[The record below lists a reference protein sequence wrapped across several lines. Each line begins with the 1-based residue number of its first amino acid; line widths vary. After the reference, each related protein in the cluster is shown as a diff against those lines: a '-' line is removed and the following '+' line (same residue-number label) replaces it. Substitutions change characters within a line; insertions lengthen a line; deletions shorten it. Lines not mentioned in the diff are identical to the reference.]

1 MPLRTSSQT
10 DDAPPRDGRPA
21 GELEIL
27 LGVLGAMASA
37 DGVDEALGRL
47 AWLALR
53 ATDADRC
60 GIFVVDAREPLL
72 LRPRAGA
79 SRTGDLAE
87 LWERFRR
94 TGPLRLSGA
103 LRNLVVRDTGEA
115 FAIDDGMTSPL
126 LPENWRRAWKPMS
139 LALAPMRASGELL
152 GVLSVDHT
160 TDDPSP
166 FDHHRVKLLEAIAS
180 AAGTALRSA
189 MLLEQLQ
196 AEVRLGQAL
205 HRVSDAVLGTSDL
218 KAALA
223 TINRDV
229 CANIGAECVRLSLAD
244 RTLAEL
250 LRVPKATKEERT
262 LIGAWRRMSEPAPVW
277 SEREWR
283 FPVVMGRRPAGVLT
297 VRARDGVGGGSLEL
311 IQAVGAGL
319 GEVALKAKLRKTAE
333 RRSQELAVAADR
345 ERIARDLHDTVG
357 QTFYGIGLTLQD
369 VIAQIDDPRLA
380 ETLRGVRDGAAQGV
394 SDVRSAVYALSF
406 LSVRERGFLPSLR
419 ALTRRFSLATGV
431 AAELRVPGRLPKLD
445 EDIEGS
451 LYRVAHEALVN
462 VERHSRAT
470 GVVMTLAEYD
480 DRVELAIRDDG
491 VGLSRRDG
499 DGWRSSAHFG
509 LRAMTRSME
518 EVGGSFSVVRARPR
532 GLVIRASARV
542 RRARRSTG

>member
-1 MPLRTSSQT
+1 MTVRTASQVA
-10 DDAPPRDGRPA
+10 DARPRDDRPV

-27 LGVLGAMASA
+27 LGVVSAMASA

-53 ATDADRC
+53 ATHADRC
-60 GIFVVDAREPLL
+60 GIFVVDARDPLI

-79 SRTGDLAE
+79 SRAGDLAE

-94 TGPLRLSGA
+94 MGPLRVSGE
-103 LRNLVVRDTGEA
+103 LRRLVSSDGGDA
-115 FAIDDGMTSPL
+115 FAIDDGRTSAI
-126 LPENWRRAWKPMS
+126 LPDDWRRAWAPTS
-139 LALAPMRASGELL
+139 LALARMRANGEML
-152 GVLSVDHT
+152 GVLVVDRIGEGS
-160 TDDPSP
+160 PP
-166 FDHHRVKLLEAIAS
+166 FDRRQVKLLEAIAG

-196 AEVRLGQAL
+196 AKVRLGSAL

-218 KAALA
+218 KAALTA
-223 TINRDV
+223 INRDV
-229 CANIGAECVRLSLAD
+229 CAGIGAECVRLSLAD
-244 RTLAEL
+244 RALAEL
-250 LRVPKATKEERT
+250 LRVPKATKDERA
-262 LIGAWRRMSEPAPVW
+262 LIAEWRTMPEPAPVW
-277 SEREWR
+277 SDGEGR

-297 VRARDGVGGGSLEL
+297 VRARDGVDGSSLEL

-333 RRSQELAVAADR
+333 RRAQELAVAADR

-369 VIAQIDDPRLA
+369 LIPQIDDPQLA
-380 ETLRGVRDGAAQGV
+380 GTLRHVRDDAAQGV

-406 LSVRERGFLPSLR
+406 LGVRERGLVPSLR

-431 AAELRVPGRLPKLD
+431 EAELRVQAGLPALD
-445 EDIEGS
+445 EDIAGG

-470 GVVMTLAEYD
+470 GVVLTLAERD
-480 DRVELAIRDDG
+480 ETVELAIRDDG
-491 VGLSRRDG
+491 VGITRRNG

-509 LRAMTRSME
+509 LRSMARSME
-518 EVGGSFSVVRARPR
+518 EVGGRFDVGRVRPR
-532 GLVIRASARV
+532 GVLIRARV
-542 RRARRSTG
+542 PARRARRGAG